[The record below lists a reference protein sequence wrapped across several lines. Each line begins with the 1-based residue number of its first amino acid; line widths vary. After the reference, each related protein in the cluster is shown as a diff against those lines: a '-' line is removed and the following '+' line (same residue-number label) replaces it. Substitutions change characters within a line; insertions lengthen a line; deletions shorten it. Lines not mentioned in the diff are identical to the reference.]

1 MGSLF
6 LFSLHYMAWTK
17 PIHERPRINQAGQAL
32 LNNALSDAEKDLE
45 LDVVN
50 NWRSA
55 HGYPL
60 QCIKMALKGR
70 AKRMDRNAIV
80 AQRVK
85 RLPSILAKLKRE
97 PQMRLSQM
105 QDIGGCR
112 AIVSTIRD
120 VDKLVK
126 AYQEAKAKNPTRGHQ
141 QASVKDYITNPKPDG
156 YRSVHLV
163 YKYRSGSKKHSI
175 FNDQKIELQIRS
187 RLQHAWATAVEIV
200 DACTGQALKS
210 GLKLNLGDP
219 KWRRFFVLMSSA
231 IALRESRPPVPGS
244 LISEV
249 TLKKELKTLA
259 KELRVVDL
267 LSSLSAGLNLGQ
279 ELGQKHPE
287 TTAYLLR
294 LHLRDKQVFVTA
306 FTEDELP
313 DANEQYLRI
322 EKDNQ
327 DNPNVL
333 AVLVAVE
340 SMKALR
346 TAYPNYYLDSGE
358 FIKALKKA
366 IK

>member
-1 MGSLF
+1 
-6 LFSLHYMAWTK
+6 
-17 PIHERPRINQAGQAL
+17 
-32 LNNALSDAEKDLE
+32 
-45 LDVVN
+45 
-50 NWRSA
+50 
-55 HGYPL
+55 
-60 QCIKMALKGR
+60 
-70 AKRMDRNAIV
+70 
-80 AQRVK
+80 
-85 RLPSILAKLKRE
+85 
-97 PQMRLSQM
+97 M

-141 QASVKDYITNPKPDG
+141 QGSVKDYIANPKPDG

-187 RLQHAWATAVEIV
+187 RLQIV

-231 IALRESRPPVPGS
+231 IALRENRPPVPGS
-244 LISEV
+244 PISEV
-249 TLKKELKTLA
+249 TLKKELRTLA

-294 LHLRDKQVFVTA
+294 LHLLDKQVFVTA

-322 EKDNQ
+322 EKNNQ
-327 DNPNVL
+327 DNPDVL

-340 SMKALR
+340 SMKSLR
-346 TAYPNYYLDSGE
+346 AAYPNYYLDSGE
-358 FIKALKKA
+358 FIKALQKA